1 MPYTPTG
8 QISRKARPPVQ
19 HTERPRSSAA
29 NTSDGTFQDRGVIAA
44 LVAVGAHI
52 VGDLTSDTSTADQTL
67 NIIGTGVSG
76 NFLSCAVPKLVQS
89 R

>member
-1 MPYTPTG
+1 M
-8 QISRKARPPVQ
+8 
-19 HTERPRSSAA
+19 
-29 NTSDGTFQDRGVIAA
+29 IAA